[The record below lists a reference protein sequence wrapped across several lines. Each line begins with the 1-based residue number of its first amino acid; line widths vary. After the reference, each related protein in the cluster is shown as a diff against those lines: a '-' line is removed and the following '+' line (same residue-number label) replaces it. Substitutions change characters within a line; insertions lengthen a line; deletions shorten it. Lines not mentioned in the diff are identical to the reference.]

1 MRTYPISDLVSP
13 LDLSRR
19 RPSLHPYS
27 ILHPGALSPDIDLM
41 ASVLGIVQQ
50 GHGIDYL
57 YAHSVRVEQMSL
69 STLSNRNYPLYN
81 EVLDIIRRETPDMLV
96 KSSDRVYVPIYRIFL
111 ASYTGEFSWSIG
123 AMGGHGEVFPEAVRF
138 RRSRAVEETLRR
150 LRQHIEDKLQ
160 VRWHFQQLLE
170 TPVFV
175 FEKPPLSKDSE
186 AVMVETVWRTL
197 KHKFPNEVT
206 LAELAV

>member
-1 MRTYPISDLVSP
+1 
-13 LDLSRR
+13 
-19 RPSLHPYS
+19 
-27 ILHPGALSPDIDLM
+27 M
-41 ASVLGIVQQ
+41 AFVLGIVQQ
-50 GHGIDYL
+50 AHGINYL

-81 EVLDIIRRETPDMLV
+81 EVLDIIRRETPDRLV
-96 KSSDRVYVPIYRIFL
+96 KASDRFYVPIYRFYL
-111 ASYTGEFSWSIG
+111 ASYTGQFSWSIG
-123 AMGGHGEVFPEAVRF
+123 ALGGHGDVFPETVQSNRA
-138 RRSRAVEETLRR
+138 RAVEETLRR
-150 LRQHIEDKLQ
+150 LNEHIEAKVQL
-160 VRWHFQQLLE
+160 RRNFQQLLE

-175 FEKPPLSKDSE
+175 FDKPPLSKDSE